1 MKLEVNVKEVTVLLT
16 HGTDLIRIVLDE
28 KSSFPIMQYDT
39 IIKIE
44 CQQGYGVEYCKY
56 VLGLTPKIIDV
67 R

>member
-39 IIKIE
+39 VIKIE
-44 CQQGYGVEYCKY
+44 CQQGFGEEYCKN
-56 VLGLTPKIIDV
+56 VLGLIPEIKNV